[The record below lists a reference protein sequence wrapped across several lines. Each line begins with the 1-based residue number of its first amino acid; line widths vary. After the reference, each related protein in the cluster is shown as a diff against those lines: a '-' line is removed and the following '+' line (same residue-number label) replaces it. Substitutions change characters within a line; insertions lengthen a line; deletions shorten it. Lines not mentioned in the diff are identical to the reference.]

1 MPNLTITPDIASLVD
16 RIANDYKAALNS
28 SVASGKLR
36 NFTYGCEINGSVFSV
51 YFNLEDYCQF
61 VENGRKAGKMPPID
75 AIKRWMLVKPVVPKA
90 GKNGKIPTPN
100 QTAYLIARSIG
111 EKGIPAGH
119 QLSDTLQK
127 DSSIINQLEQLIINQ
142 LENDLGNI

>member
-1 MPNLTITPDIASLVD
+1 METLTITPEIVRLVD
-16 RIANDYKAALNS
+16 QMAADYRANLP
-28 SVASGKLR
+28 VASGNLK
-36 NFTYGCEINGSVFSV
+36 NFTYGCEFNGSLFEV
-51 YFNLEDYCQF
+51 YFNLPEYWKY